1 VLFFFGLRQK
11 GKTAFILCIIPQDSN
26 LSIRGKGGFSG
37 NFTETFRLIGLA
49 FFILTRYNTDR
60 TAKET
65 ISMQEEYGGN
75 FITVT
80 DEDGNEFELEHLDT
94 IEWNGQT
101 YLAFFPAEQE
111 GEETPEEELG
121 LVILKAIQENG
132 EEILSTLDSDEEM
145 DAVYEEFMK
154 ELFAEED
161 EEDS

>member
-1 VLFFFGLRQK
+1 
-11 GKTAFILCIIPQDSN
+11 
-26 LSIRGKGGFSG
+26 
-37 NFTETFRLIGLA
+37 
-49 FFILTRYNTDR
+49 
-60 TAKET
+60 
-65 ISMQEEYGGN
+65 MQEEYGGN

-101 YLAFFPAEQE
+101 YLAFVPAEQE
-111 GEETPEEELG
+111 GEDTPEEELG